1 MKKEI
6 RTMTLTPIQRSEDG
20 ADEGAMIV
28 EGYAAVFNSRTLLWE
43 SDYSGYRY
51 MEEIDPEAF
60 EGADLSRTVFKYNHA
75 DNGLVLAR
83 ASNNTLSLSTDEH
96 GLKVRAE
103 IADTT
108 TGRDLYTL
116 IKRGDLDKMSFA
128 FTVASE
134 TSENDR
140 ENKEYIRR
148 INRFDTIYDVSVV
161 DFPAYDDTSI
171 EARNE
176 QADYFKEL
184 EKREIAER
192 KRRLM
197 LMAMC

>member
-1 MKKEI
+1 MKEI
-6 RTMTLTPIQRSEDG
+6 RTMTLTPIQRSEEEGDN
-20 ADEGAMIV
+20 GAMIV

-43 SDYSGYRY
+43 SEYSGYRY
-51 MEEIDPEAF
+51 MEEIAPGAF
-60 EGADLSRTVFKYNHA
+60 DGADLSRTVFKYNH
-75 DNGLVLAR
+75 DDSGLVLAR

-116 IKRGDLDKMSFA
+116 IKRGDLDKMSFG
-128 FTVASE
+128 FTISGQTVE
-134 TSENDR
+134 EDK

-148 INRFDTIYDVSVV
+148 ITAFDTIYDVSVV

-171 EARNE
+171 EARSD
-176 QADYFKEL
+176 QAEFFKEL
-184 EKREIAER
+184 EKKEMAER
-192 KRRLM
+192 RRKLM
-197 LMAMC
+197 LMTMC

>member
-1 MKKEI
+1 M
-6 RTMTLTPIQRSEDG
+6 RTSVVAFSVGLCYKIPKGG
-20 ADEGAMIV
+20 AFMQKD
-28 EGYAAVFNSRTLLWE
+28 T
-43 SDYSGYRY
+43 
-51 MEEIDPEAF
+51 
-60 EGADLSRTVFKYNHA
+60 
-75 DNGLVLAR
+75 
-83 ASNNTLSLSTDEH
+83 
-96 GLKVRAE
+96 AE
-103 IADTT
+103 IVKQ
-108 TGRDLYTL
+108 LQISPNFQCFY
-116 IKRGDLDKMSFA
+116 
-128 FTVASE
+128 
-134 TSENDR
+134 R